1 MRPLFVNE
9 YVVLV
14 SRRPVDN
21 LNPNER
27 SVIYEDISSIEW
39 RNDVHIGPAFDM
51 VLHFAEFMDG
61 SVNLDTAVNA
71 HLCFL
76 DWACNVSP
84 AVIYPL
90 TAYLYDRKK
99 QVSNYV
105 EIKKNVMGKTMANEA
120 MYFPVIHP
128 VVDAGSGLGRQIA
141 FINKFAP
148 FNLFSAFNAKMYVL
162 NSQDIDRIISIN
174 EYESRIYDVYSDYLP
189 ISEIFVNDKKITLN
203 WISYLLY
210 QVCRLTPLT
219 NSRDLL
225 VHGRKIHRSAIF
237 R

>member
-1 MRPLFVNE
+1 MN
-9 YVVLV
+9 
-14 SRRPVDN
+14 
-21 LNPNER
+21 
-27 SVIYEDISSIEW
+27 
-39 RNDVHIGPAFDM
+39 
-51 VLHFAEFMDG
+51 G
-61 SVNLDTAVNA
+61 SVDLDLAVNA

-76 DWACNVSP
+76 DWACSVSP

-99 QVSNYV
+99 QTSNYV
-105 EIKKNVMGKTMANEA
+105 GIKKSVMQKTMGNEA

-128 VVDAGSGLGRQIA
+128 LADAGQGLGSQIA
-141 FINKFAP
+141 FFKKFAP
-148 FNLFSAFNAKMYVL
+148 FNFFSAFNAKMYVL
-162 NSQDIDRIISIN
+162 TSQDVNRIISFN
-174 EYESRIYDVYSDYLP
+174 EYESRIYDVYSDCLP
-189 ISEIFVNDKKITLN
+189 ISEIFVSDKKITLN

-219 NSRDLL
+219 NSRDLI